1 MKINSYDVGFIG
13 KRIQQARKAK
23 RYTQEQLAELIN
35 MSSQNLSQL
44 ERGIT
49 GISVSFLISVCK
61 ALEVSSDFIL
71 FGITNFQQSNTINT
85 LLSELDESQQ
95 LYAQKLLE
103 VYVSSCK
110 GENELF

>member
-13 KRIQQARKAK
+13 KRIQQVRKAK
-23 RYTQEQLAELIN
+23 RYTQEQLAEMIN

-49 GISVSFLISVCK
+49 GVSVSFLIAICK
-61 ALEVSSDFIL
+61 VLEVSADFIL
-71 FGITNFQQSNTINT
+71 FGVTRFQQSNMINS
-85 LLSELDESQQ
+85 LLSDLNESQQ

-103 VYVSSCK
+103 VYVASCK
-110 GENELF
+110 EEHLS